1 MHARGHKPLATR
13 SRHLLQHV
21 LLLLHSSRG
30 VLALSMPPRL
40 THTLRTAYTW
50 QVYRPTGWT
59 LRTLAAV
66 NGFMLLVCLGA
77 VVGSVQSLIN
87 QWSTFQFFA

>member
-1 MHARGHKPLATR
+1 MACLR
-13 SRHLLQHV
+13 STC
-21 LLLLHSSRG
+21 
-30 VLALSMPPRL
+30 PP
-40 THTLRTAYTW
+40 THPHPT

-59 LRTLAAV
+59 LRTLVVV